1 MVTYLCEL
9 HATITV
15 VNPEKALAHTLPQTY
30 LESLQQLIVAV
41 QAREKLQLQ
50 IEIKE
55 CIDRSLVVAVLAA
68 SNLSPWM
75 YLAPHRT
82 S

>member
-1 MVTYLCEL
+1 M
-9 HATITV
+9 
-15 VNPEKALAHTLPQTY
+15 VNPEKAVAHTLPQTY
-30 LESLQQLIVAV
+30 LESLQRLIVAV
-41 QAREKLQLQ
+41 QAQEKLQIQ

-55 CIDRSLVVAVLAA
+55 CIGRSLVVAVLAA
-68 SNLSPWM
+68 NYVSPWI